1 MRPLRK
7 ISIVLALIALT
18 LLALDWLNV
27 LKADRLFII
36 FPLLFLAIILK
47 YTDRLMHHKK
57 IK

>member
-47 YTDRLMHHKK
+47 YTDRLSLS
-57 IK
+57 